1 LPINLFLHKLQT
13 VDVADFRSDTV
24 TWPTPAMRE
33 AMATASVGDDVY
45 GEDPTVN
52 ELEALAAAKVGKEA
66 AVFVAS
72 GTMGNL
78 AAILSH
84 AGRGDQ
90 AIVGVDAHTY
100 RSEAGGMSALGGVV
114 PRPLPAD
121 FEGKMNL
128 QEIESAI
135 EKDDPHYAQTRLILL
150 ENTFA
155 RKNGAPLDVDYFVE
169 IRRLADRYGLNVH
182 LDGARL
188 FNASTALGIAAT
200 DLTRH
205 IDSVTFCLSKGL
217 CAPVGSVLC
226 GSEQFILEARR
237 ARKIL
242 GGSMRQAGILA
253 AAGIIALNEMI
264 DRLPED
270 HAKAKRLADG
280 LAQIPGIRLDPGL
293 IKTNIVF
300 FELDDEVGMTTAEI
314 CKVLQ
319 QEANTLIGE
328 AGCREFRAVTH
339 YWIKEEDVQKL
350 LSAMRTLSSTGW
362 SSR

>member
-1 LPINLFLHKLQT
+1 M
-13 VDVADFRSDTV
+13 DVADFRSDTV
-24 TWPTPAMRE
+24 TWPTPAMRK
-33 AMATASVGDDVY
+33 AMATAPVGDDVY

-90 AIVGVDAHTY
+90 AIVGEDAHTY
-100 RSEAGGMSALGGVV
+100 RAEAGGMSALGGVV
-114 PRPLPAD
+114 PKPLRTD
-121 FEGKMNL
+121 SEGKMSL

-135 EKDDPHYAQTRLILL
+135 IKDDPHHAQTRLICL

-155 RKNGAPLDVDYFVE
+155 KKNGAPQDVSYFAE
-169 IRRLADRYGLNVH
+169 IRRLAERHGLKVH

-188 FNASTALGIAAT
+188 FNATTALRISPT
-200 DLTRH
+200 ELTRH
-205 IDSVTFCLSKGL
+205 VDSVTFCLSKGL

-226 GSEQFILEARR
+226 GSEAFIRQARR

-242 GGSMRQAGILA
+242 GGGMRQAGILA
-253 AAGIIALNEMI
+253 AAGIIALTEMI

-270 HAKAKRLADG
+270 HAKAKILAEG
-280 LAQIPGIRLDPGL
+280 LAQIPGILVDTEL
-293 IKTNIVF
+293 IKTNIIF
-300 FELDDEVGMTTAEI
+300 FELADEVEMSTTSI
-314 CKVLQ
+314 CNVLRR
-319 QEANTLIGE
+319 EANILLDE
-328 AGCREFRAVTH
+328 AGYRQFRAVTH
-339 YWIKEEDVQKL
+339 YWVNEGDVQNL
-350 LSAMRTLSSTGW
+350 LSVLRTLSSTGW